1 MLTFSFFY
9 AIIKEN
15 IPKYIAYLGMKFYEE
30 EIMQSKI
37 KRIFTVGTATV
48 MLLSGMTIF
57 STTGSAAQNM
67 TAEDITENMT
77 IGWNIGNSLDATGSY
92 NHETSWGNPKVTK
105 ELIDAVKAK
114 GFNTIRIPTTWYP
127 EVTTSTD
134 ENDNPVYTIKEEWM
148 NRVKEVVDYAYDQG
162 MYVILNIHHEEWINR
177 SDFPT
182 AYEEMSERL
191 KQMWTQIATY
201 FKDYDQ
207 HLIFEGMNEPRQTGA
222 SYEWQGNVECYEVVN
237 KLDADF
243 VETVRSIDSPYQ
255 NTRLL
260 MIPSYAASAYASSY
274 SSLKVPDDDYVAVS
288 LHAYAPYDFAMGDGD
303 HTTFSNKNKSDLDTL
318 FSDIQYYFTDKDIPV
333 VMGEFSASN
342 FNNTDARCDW
352 ATYYLTWTK
361 KLGIPCVL
369 WDNNAITNSTSA
381 SEAHGYLER
390 STNTWYEASEPV
402 VDAMMAVMQDDS
414 IVWGSESHL
423 PTWKHADIN
432 SGDILYENADGLNLD
447 ASDGNGGNCTPGL
460 DVTPKQLGED
470 REIAIRYAGNTAPI
484 LALCDDSW
492 GNWTEISAYDIDEE
506 NGIAYYS
513 HEAMAK
519 AWGDLSTAAH
529 LFARAGSDMTI
540 YQVASIA
547 AAELV
552 TDPDEPDL
560 HPMGDVNLDDNV
572 TVADAVLLQKY
583 LLGEVTLTKDAYSC
597 ADVNMDETV
606 NGLDLSHLRQICLE
620 SQAVR

>member
-1 MLTFSFFY
+1 
-9 AIIKEN
+9 
-15 IPKYIAYLGMKFYEE
+15 
-30 EIMQSKI
+30 MQSKI